1 MSKDRPRTP
10 EVKVRELQDKLHLS
24 AKRDP
29 ARRFHQLYDKVASPW
44 FLRVAWER
52 VRRNKGAAGPD
63 GVTIEMIES
72 FGVDAFL
79 EDLSRTLRERRYKA
93 GPVRRVYIP
102 KANGKMRP
110 LGIPNVRDRVVQA
123 SALLILEPIFEADL
137 PETAYGFRPGRN
149 AHQAMDRLRQ
159 HLLLGRTEVVDAD
172 LSSYFD
178 PIPHYNLLRLVAGR
192 GPRTAACTRLS
203 RMEPSTESSPGPG
216 IISFPSNSLFR

>member
-1 MSKDRPRTP
+1 M
-10 EVKVRELQDKLHLS
+10 VRELQDKLHLS
-24 AKRDP
+24 AKREP

-63 GVTIEMIES
+63 GVTIQMIES
-72 FGVDAFL
+72 SGVDAFI

-123 SALLILEPIFEADL
+123 SALLCE
-137 PETAYGFRPGRN
+137 
-149 AHQAMDRLRQ
+149 
-159 HLLLGRTEVVDAD
+159 
-172 LSSYFD
+172 
-178 PIPHYNLLRLVAGR
+178 
-192 GPRTAACTRLS
+192 RLS
-203 RMEPSTESSPGPG
+203 
-216 IISFPSNSLFR
+216 L